1 MDNKTWLIFGGQTGW
16 IGGMVIKLLKDK
28 EKETSDNVICS
39 KARLQNRADVEHDLD
54 TIKPDYVVNC
64 AGLTGRPNVDWC
76 ESHQQEVIRT
86 NVVGTLSLA
95 DCCALRNIK
104 MTNYATGCIYQYD
117 EDHPL
122 DSGRGFK
129 EIDPANF
136 TGSFYSYTK
145 DITER
150 LLNHY
155 PNVLTL
161 RLRMP
166 ISDDLSER
174 SFITKITKYA
184 KVVNIPN
191 SMTILQ
197 ELIPISIDMT
207 RKGLTGVFNF
217 TNPGVISHNEIL
229 ELYKQYIDPDF
240 KYVNFTLEEQAAIL
254 KAPRSNNEL
263 DVSKLLAHYPDIT
276 PVRIAMVGVFERMK
290 VNLNK

>member
-16 IGGMVIKLLKDK
+16 IGQMVVKLLQY
-28 EKETSDNVICS
+28 TPDNVICS
-39 KARLQNRADVEHDLD
+39 KARLQNRADMEHDLD

-129 EIDPANF
+129 ETDPANF

-174 SFITKITKYA
+174 SFITKITQYA

-191 SMTILQ
+191 SMTILS

-276 PVRIAMVGVFERMK
+276 PVRTAMVGVFERMK
-290 VNLNK
+290 INLN